1 MSRMGH
7 PSPAALMRHRDPALL
22 IDAIE
27 TCDGWTLGCTSRGA
41 GPWPWPRMLE
51 GAAQTAGLLA
61 GMQPGGPPGSSV
73 IAQYRDVIVHGEV
86 HRGPLR
92 FVAELDR
99 RLLHFWRCR
108 VEVRDEGGRL
118 LLEGRVTLAP
128 GKDS

>member
-1 MSRMGH
+1 MSQMRH
-7 PSPAALMRHRDPALL
+7 PSPAALMRHRGPALL

-27 TCDGWTLGCTSRGA
+27 TCDGRTLGCTSRGA

-61 GMQPGGPPGSSV
+61 GMQPDGPASSSV
-73 IAQYRDVIVHGEV
+73 IAQYRDVVVHGEV
-86 HRGPLR
+86 KRGPLR

-108 VEVRDEGGRL
+108 VEVRDESGRL

>member
-1 MSRMGH
+1 MSH
-7 PSPAALMRHRDPALL
+7 PAPAALMRHRGPALL
-22 IDAIE
+22 IDEIE
-27 TCDGWTLGCTSRGA
+27 TCDGRTLGCTSRASGL
-41 GPWPWPRMLE
+41 WPWPRMLE

-61 GMQPGGPPGSSV
+61 GMQPGGPGGNSV
-73 IAQYRDVIVHGEV
+73 IAQYRDVVVHGEV
-86 HRGPLR
+86 QRGPLR

-108 VEVRDEGGRL
+108 VEVRDESGRL

>member
-1 MSRMGH
+1 MSH
-7 PSPAALMRHRDPALL
+7 PSPAALMRHRGPALL

-27 TCDGWTLGCTSRGA
+27 RCDERTLGCTSRGA

-61 GMQPGGPPGSSV
+61 GMQPGGPASSCV
-73 IAQYRDVIVHGEV
+73 IAQYSDVVVHGEV
-86 HRGPLR
+86 QRGPLR

-108 VEVRDEGGRL
+108 VAVRDESGQL

-128 GKDS
+128 GKDT

>member
-1 MSRMGH
+1 MSH
-7 PSPAALMRHRDPALL
+7 PSPAALMRHRGPALL

-27 TCDGWTLGCTSRGA
+27 TCDGRTLGCTSRGA

-61 GMQPGGPPGSSV
+61 GMQPGGPASSSV
-73 IAQYRDVIVHGEV
+73 IAQYSDVVVHGEV
-86 HRGPLR
+86 QRGPLR

-108 VEVRDEGGRL
+108 VAVRDESGRL

-128 GKDS
+128 GKDT

>member
-1 MSRMGH
+1 
-7 PSPAALMRHRDPALL
+7 L

-27 TCDGWTLGCTSRGA
+27 TCDGRTLGCTSRGA

-61 GMQPGGPPGSSV
+61 GMQPGGPASSSV
-73 IAQYRDVIVHGEV
+73 IAQYSDVVVHGEV
-86 HRGPLR
+86 QRGPLR

-108 VEVRDEGGRL
+108 VAVRDESGRL

-128 GKDS
+128 GKDT